1 MEAMKTSQKTNY
13 FLEKL
18 LVFEAKIHENALDEM
33 NQYSY

>member
-18 LVFEAKIHENALDEM
+18 LVFEAKIHEM

>member
-18 LVFEAKIHENALDEM
+18 LVFEAKIHEKCFGRNE
-33 NQYSY
+33 SV